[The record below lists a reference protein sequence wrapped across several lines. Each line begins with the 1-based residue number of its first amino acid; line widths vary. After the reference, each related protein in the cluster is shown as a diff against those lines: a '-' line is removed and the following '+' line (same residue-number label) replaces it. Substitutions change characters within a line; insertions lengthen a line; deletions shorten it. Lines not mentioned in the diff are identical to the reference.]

1 MPNDPASPR
10 RPLLGRPLVLVLSLV
25 LAAVLG
31 GVVGGVVV
39 RATAGPATAC
49 DATAVSDAGMPSVVT
64 IVVTTPGG
72 APGGSGSGEI
82 VRSGGYVLTNDHVV
96 SAGAGGGAV
105 QVRYSTGATSAAQIV
120 GRDPLTD
127 LAVVRAATDPGLPV
141 ISVGRSQDLVVGQPV
156 VALGAPLGLVGTVTA
171 GIVSALD
178 RQMQLPADA
187 GGTAHL
193 FNAVQ
198 TDAAINPGNSGGPL
212 VDCDARLVGINT
224 AIATVPNE
232 AGQSGGGSVGLGFA
246 IGVDAAMPIGDELIR
261 TGSVTH
267 YTVGLTLRVVS
278 PGLADRLGLP
288 AGLAVVAVAP
298 GSPAAQAGIAVGD
311 VVTEIAGSPAVSADQ
326 LTVAELRARA
336 GQPDISLTY
345 RSGAAVRT
353 VALTA
358 VRE

>member
-10 RPLLGRPLVLVLSLV
+10 RP
-25 LAAVLG
+25 
-31 GVVGGVVV
+31 
-39 RATAGPATAC
+39 
-49 DATAVSDAGMPSVVT
+49 
-64 IVVTTPGG
+64 
-72 APGGSGSGEI
+72 
-82 VRSGGYVLTNDHVV
+82 
-96 SAGAGGGAV
+96 
-105 QVRYSTGATSAAQIV
+105 
-120 GRDPLTD
+120 
-127 LAVVRAATDPGLPV
+127 
-141 ISVGRSQDLVVGQPV
+141 LVVGQPV

-278 PGLADRLGLP
+278 PGGSDCRRAWPSSRSPRGARP
-288 AGLAVVAVAP
+288 RRRASRWATSSP
-298 GSPAAQAGIAVGD
+298 RSPAARR
-311 VVTEIAGSPAVSADQ
+311 SAP
-326 LTVAELRARA
+326 T
-336 GQPDISLTY
+336 S
-345 RSGAAVRT
+345 
-353 VALTA
+353 
-358 VRE
+358 